1 MVNDN
6 FTFFLN
12 IFVDRKTNP
21 TRVQKKSTLEEKNK
35 KIVIETNTL
44 QRVIKNKNTR
54 IEFLLFLLP
63 LRNYKNL
70 KLYLHKYVVYL
81 AQLKNCQPNN
91 LTTL

>member
-12 IFVDRKTNP
+12 IFVDCKTNP
-21 TRVQKKSTLEEKNK
+21 TQVQKKSTLEKENK
-35 KIVIETNTL
+35 KFVIETNTL
-44 QRVIKNKNTR
+44 RRVIKNKKSR

-70 KLYLHKYVVYL
+70 KLYLLKYVV
-81 AQLKNCQPNN
+81 
-91 LTTL
+91 

>member
-12 IFVDRKTNP
+12 IFVDCKTNP
-21 TRVQKKSTLEEKNK
+21 TRVQKKSTLKKKNEKF
-35 KIVIETNTL
+35 VIETNTL
-44 QRVIKNKNTR
+44 QRVIKNKKSR

-63 LRNYKNL
+63 LRNYKNH

-81 AQLKNCQPNN
+81 AQVKNCQPYN

>member
-12 IFVDRKTNP
+12 IFVDCKTNP
-21 TRVQKKSTLEEKNK
+21 TRVQKKSTLEKKNK
-35 KIVIETNTL
+35 KFVIETNTL
-44 QRVIKNKNTR
+44 QRVIKNKKWR

-70 KLYLHKYVVYL
+70 KFYLHKYVVYL
-81 AQLKNCQPNN
+81 AQLKNANPI
-91 LTTL
+91 T